1 MSYPLPSVTIRT
13 DNTPEGMK
21 KIGEL
26 WDDVT
31 GGKLP
36 ILFDSAH
43 NFQTGISPVSRYSSY
58 ASDETGSYDLSV
70 MGVTADFFQHME
82 HLVSEGVY
90 RKYDEGDESG
100 DLGACTRKAWERVWA
115 EQKDGAI
122 TRAFTVDYESS
133 VPKGY
138 AKDGKAHCYLYIAVR

>member
-1 MSYPLPSVTIRT
+1 MSYTLTSVTIRT

-43 NFQTGISPVSRYSSY
+43 NFQTGIS
-58 ASDETGSYDLSV
+58 LSP
-70 MGVTADFFQHME
+70 GTAAMPAMKPAPTTS
-82 HLVSEGVY
+82 LSWV
-90 RKYDEGDESG
+90 
-100 DLGACTRKAWERVWA
+100 
-115 EQKDGAI
+115 
-122 TRAFTVDYESS
+122 
-133 VPKGY
+133 
-138 AKDGKAHCYLYIAVR
+138 

>member
-1 MSYPLPSVTIRT
+1 MSYTLTSVTIRT

-43 NFQTGISPVSRYSSY
+43 NFQTGISPVSRYRLLRPLCHGCDSRLLP
-58 ASDETGSYDLSV
+58 AHGT
-70 MGVTADFFQHME
+70 
-82 HLVSEGVY
+82 
-90 RKYDEGDESG
+90 SG
-100 DLGACTRKAWERVWA
+100 QRRRVP
-115 EQKDGAI
+115 QI
-122 TRAFTVDYESS
+122 
-133 VPKGY
+133 
-138 AKDGKAHCYLYIAVR
+138 

>member
-1 MSYPLPSVTIRT
+1 MSYTLTSVTIRT

-43 NFQTGISPVSRYSSY
+43 NFQTWNIWS
-58 ASDETGSYDLSV
+58 A
-70 MGVTADFFQHME
+70 
-82 HLVSEGVY
+82 
-90 RKYDEGDESG
+90 K
-100 DLGACTRKAWERVWA
+100 ACTANM
-115 EQKDGAI
+115 
-122 TRAFTVDYESS
+122 TRAMKAATWAH
-133 VPKGY
+133 VPERHGNACGPNRKT
-138 AKDGKAHCYLYIAVR
+138 AP

>member
-1 MSYPLPSVTIRT
+1 MSYTLTSVTIRT

-26 WDDVT
+26 WADVA

-36 ILFDSAH
+36 ILFDSAQ
-43 NFQTGISPVSRYSSY
+43 NFQTGISPISRYSNY
-58 ASDETGSYDLSV
+58 AGDETGAYDLSV

-90 RKYDEGDESG
+90 RKYDEADESG
-100 DLGACTRKAWERVWA
+100 DIGACTRKAWERVWA
-115 EQKDGAI
+115 EQKNGGI
-122 TRAFTVDYESS
+122 VRAFTMDYESS
-133 VPKGY
+133 VPAEY
-138 AKDGKAHCYLYIAVR
+138 TKDGKAHCYLYIAVL